1 MSRTAEDIL
10 EFDRLRDLLRRRTT
24 CVPGRGAVD
33 ALSFSHDRFALES
46 VFALIAEAIAYSAD
60 GSEMG
65 FGSLAD
71 PERWL
76 AELEAPVAVLTPA
89 MLLDA
94 VTLAD
99 TAAMLRDSFREP
111 ARAGSASAARQFPL
125 LSARAASIADLR
137 PLAVAVRRAVLPN
150 GEISDDASPQLRQ
163 IRASM
168 GRTRE
173 TIQKSLERLLRS
185 RGGDAGEDYVT
196 LRNDRFVIPVRAA
209 ERRQVQGVVHAASAT
224 GQTVFVEPFETVEH
238 NNRLV
243 QLSED
248 EAAEIN
254 RILDELSQ
262 RLRAN
267 LGPLRFA
274 VETIAELDSVFAR
287 ARFAREFDCTLPQF
301 TSENSRVPFSHNQHA
316 GDRAAQDQE
325 QAESLPAL
333 ELPVLDLKDARHP
346 VLADTLRAHGR
357 SVVPMTLALGGS
369 KTVLVISG
377 PNTGGKTVALKT
389 VGIAV
394 LSAQSGIPVAAESAR
409 LPLVDRVLVDI
420 GDEQSIAADLS
431 TFSAHMLNVRAM
443 LEAATPQSLVLVD
456 ELGTGTAPEEGAA
469 LAVALLDEFRERGCL
484 TLATTH
490 HDRLKTYA
498 STTPGVLNAAVEFDE
513 VNLRPTYRL
522 LVGLPGGSSGI
533 DIARRLGLP
542 AQVIDRARAQLSPE
556 AHEAAALIAYL
567 HRSRHELE
575 TLKLEAIRAAQEF
588 AEEKRLLQTE
598 WTTRQ
603 RTRLKELEQQFAQTI
618 EKHEKEAARAIEAVK
633 ERELRT
639 QLEKQTNRKLVK
651 ARSEAREEAD
661 AAALAH
667 LADSQADLGLAA
679 PPSSKPVAYSD
690 LVPGARIRVRGV
702 PTPVTL
708 RRRDANSAEV
718 EAGPL
723 RMKVALADITA
734 IVSDESGGKRVLPQG
749 VTVRTQPA
757 DGPSGNEINLIG
769 CTVEEATRRVDKFID
784 QAALAGAAQVRI
796 IHGHGTGALRRGL
809 AEFLKS
815 HPLVGSIRSEAEDR
829 GGQAITLVELKD

>member
-1 MSRTAEDIL
+1 VSRTAEDIL
-10 EFDRLRDLLRRRTT
+10 EFDRLRDLLRRQTT
-24 CVPGRGAVD
+24 CAPGSRAVD
-33 ALSFSHDRFALES
+33 ALSFSQDRPALDAA
-46 VFALIAEAIAYSAD
+46 FALIAEGVAYLGD

-71 PERWL
+71 PAHWL
-76 AELEAPVAVLTPA
+76 AELEAPVAVLTPP

-94 VTLAD
+94 ASLAD
-99 TAAMLRDSFREP
+99 TAAMLRDSFREN
-111 ARAGSASAARQFPL
+111 ARAGSGPTARQLPL
-125 LSARAASIADLR
+125 LSARAGSVADLR
-137 PLAVAVRRAVLPN
+137 PLAAAIRRAVLPN
-150 GEISDDASPQLRQ
+150 GEISDDASPELKR

-173 TIQKSLERLLRS
+173 TIQKTLERMLRA
-185 RGGDAGEDYVT
+185 RGGDPGEDYVT

-224 GQTVFVEPFETVEH
+224 GQTVFVEPFETIEH
-238 NNRLV
+238 NNKLV
-243 QLSED
+243 QLAED
-248 EAAEIN
+248 EAAEIT
-254 RILDELSQ
+254 RILDELTQ
-262 RLRAN
+262 RLRTN

-287 ARFAREFDCTLPQF
+287 ARFAREFNCTLPQF
-301 TSENSRVPFSHNQHA
+301 TS
-316 GDRAAQDQE
+316 GDLLAPSSGE
-325 QAESLPAL
+325 HPSL
-333 ELPVLDLKDARHP
+333 ELKDARHP

-357 SVVPMTLALGGS
+357 NVVPMTLALGGLS
-369 KTVLVISG
+369 AHRAGLETSRETVLVISG

-389 VGIAV
+389 VGLAV
-394 LSAQSGIPVAAESAR
+394 LSAQSGIPVAAEAAR

-443 LEAATPQSLVLVD
+443 LEAATPHSLVLVD

-522 LVGLPGGSSGI
+522 MVGVPGGSSGI

-542 AQVIDRARAQLSPE
+542 ARVVDRARAQLSPE

-567 HRSRHELE
+567 HRSRDELE
-575 TLKLEAIRAAQEF
+575 TLKREAARAAQEF

-598 WTTRQ
+598 WTNRQ

-618 EKHEKEAARAIEAVK
+618 EKHEKEVARAIESVK
-633 ERELRT
+633 ERELRA
-639 QLEKQTNRKLVK
+639 QLEKQTHRKLVK
-651 ARSEAREEAD
+651 ARGDAREEAD
-661 AAALAH
+661 AATVTH
-667 LADSQADLGLAA
+667 LADSQADLGIAA
-679 PPSSKPVAYSD
+679 AQTVKPAAQTD
-690 LVPGARIRVRGV
+690 LVPGVRIRVRGL

-708 RRRDANSAEV
+708 RRRDDTSAEV

-734 IVSDESGGKRVLPQG
+734 IVGEEASKKRILPQG

-757 DGPSGNEINLIG
+757 TDPPGEEINLIG
-769 CTVEEATRRVDKFID
+769 CTVEEATRRVDKFLD
-784 QAALAGAAQVRI
+784 QAALAGSSQVRI

-809 AEFLKS
+809 AEFLKT
-815 HPLVGSIRSEAEDR
+815 HPLVEAIRSETEDR
-829 GGQAITLVELKD
+829 GGQAITLVELKE

>member
-1 MSRTAEDIL
+1 VSRTAEDIL
-10 EFDRLRDLLRRRTT
+10 EFDRLRDLLRRQTT
-24 CVPGRGAVD
+24 CAPGRRAVD
-33 ALSFSHDRFALES
+33 ALLFSQDRPALEAT
-46 VFALIAEAIAYSAD
+46 FALIAEAVAYSVD

-71 PERWL
+71 PARWL
-76 AELEAPVAVLTPA
+76 AELEAPVAVLTPP

-94 VTLAD
+94 ATLAD
-99 TAAMLRDSFREP
+99 TAAMLRDSFRES
-111 ARAGSASAARQFPL
+111 ARAVSAPTARQFPL
-125 LSARAASIADLR
+125 LSARAGSVADLR
-137 PLAVAVRRAVLPN
+137 PLAVAIRRAVLPN
-150 GEISDDASPQLRQ
+150 GEISDDASPELKR

-173 TIQKSLERLLRS
+173 TIQKSLERMLRA

-224 GQTVFVEPFETVEH
+224 GQTVFVEPFETIEH
-238 NNRLV
+238 NNKLV
-243 QLSED
+243 QLAED
-248 EAAEIN
+248 EATEIT
-254 RILDELSQ
+254 RILGELTE

-274 VETIAELDSVFAR
+274 VETIAELDSIFAR

-301 TSENSRVPFSHNQHA
+301 TDEIAHAPSSTNQPSPENP
-316 GDRAAQDQE
+316 
-325 QAESLPAL
+325 SL
-333 ELPVLDLKDARHP
+333 ELKDARHP

-357 SVVPMTLALGGS
+357 SVVPMTLALGGM

-389 VGIAV
+389 VGLAV
-394 LSAQSGIPVAAESAR
+394 LCAQSGIPVAAETAR
-409 LPLVDRVLVDI
+409 LPLVDLVLVDI

-443 LEAATPQSLVLVD
+443 LEAATPHSLVLVD

-498 STTPGVLNAAVEFDE
+498 STAPGVLNAAVEFDE

-522 LVGLPGGSSGI
+522 MVGVPGGSSGI

-556 AHEAAALIAYL
+556 AHEAATLIAYL
-567 HRSRHELE
+567 HRSRDELE
-575 TLKLEAIRAAQEF
+575 TLKREAARAAQEF

-598 WTTRQ
+598 WTGRQ
-603 RTRLKELEQQFAQTI
+603 RARLKELEQQFVQTI
-618 EKHEKEAARAIEAVK
+618 EKHEKEVARAVEGVK
-633 ERELRT
+633 ERELRA
-639 QLEKQTNRKLVK
+639 QLEKQTHRKLVK
-651 ARSEAREEAD
+651 ARGDAREEAD
-661 AAALAH
+661 AATVAH
-667 LADSQADLGLAA
+667 LADSQADLGTAA
-679 PPSSKPVAYSD
+679 AQAAKPVAQSD
-690 LVPGARIRVRGV
+690 LVPGARVRVRGL
-702 PTPVTL
+702 PAPVTL
-708 RRRDANSAEV
+708 RRRDETSAEV

-723 RMKVALADITA
+723 RMKVALADITSVVGEE
-734 IVSDESGGKRVLPQG
+734 VSAKRVLPQG

-757 DGPSGNEINLIG
+757 TEPAGEEINLIG
-769 CTVEEATRRVDKFID
+769 CTVEEATRRVDKFLD
-784 QAALAGAAQVRI
+784 QATLAGSSQIRI

-809 AEFLKS
+809 AEFLKT
-815 HPLVGSIRSEAEDR
+815 HPLVEAIRSEAEDR
-829 GGQAITLVELKD
+829 GGQAITLVELKE

>member
-1 MSRTAEDIL
+1 VSRTAEDIL
-10 EFDRLRDLLRRRTT
+10 EFDRLRDLMRRQTT
-24 CVPGRGAVD
+24 CAPGRRAVD
-33 ALSFSHDRFALES
+33 DLSFSQDRPALDAA
-46 VFALIAEAIAYSAD
+46 FALIAEAVAFLVD

-71 PERWL
+71 PSRWL
-76 AELEAPVAVLTPA
+76 AELEAPLAVLTPA

-94 VTLAD
+94 ATLAD
-99 TAAMLRDSFREP
+99 TAAALRDTFREI
-111 ARAGSASAARQFPL
+111 ARGGSVPTARQLPL
-125 LSARAASIADLR
+125 LSARAGSVADLR
-137 PLAVAVRRAVLPN
+137 ALAVAIRRAVLPN
-150 GEISDDASPQLRQ
+150 GEISDDASPELRR

-173 TIQKSLERLLRS
+173 TIQKTLERMLRA
-185 RGGDAGEDYVT
+185 RGGEAGEDYVT

-224 GQTVFVEPFETVEH
+224 GQTVFVEPFETIEH

-248 EAAEIN
+248 EAGEIT
-254 RILDELSQ
+254 RILAELSE

-274 VETIAELDSVFAR
+274 VETIAEVDSVFAR

-301 TSENSRVPFSHNQHA
+301 TNENSL
-316 GDRAAQDQE
+316 AASTTDQSS
-325 QAESLPAL
+325 AEHPTL
-333 ELPVLDLKDARHP
+333 ELRDARHP
-346 VLADTLRAHGR
+346 VLADTLRSHGR
-357 SVVPMTLALGGS
+357 SVVPMTLALGGT

-394 LSAQSGIPVAAESAR
+394 LSAQSGIPVAAEVAR
-409 LPLVDRVLVDI
+409 LPLVDKVLVDI

-443 LEAATPQSLVLVD
+443 LEAATPRSLVLVD

-498 STTPGVLNAAVEFDE
+498 STTTGVLNAAVEFDE

-522 LVGLPGGSSGI
+522 TVGVPGGSSGI

-567 HRSRHELE
+567 HRSRDELE
-575 TLKLEAIRAAQEF
+575 TLKREAARAAQEL
-588 AEEKRLLQTE
+588 AEEKRRLQTE
-598 WTTRQ
+598 WIDRQ

-618 EKHEKEAARAIEAVK
+618 EKHEKEVARAIEGLK

-639 QLEKQTNRKLVK
+639 QLEKQTHREVVK
-651 ARSEAREEAD
+651 ARGDAREEAD
-661 AAALAH
+661 AATVAH
-667 LADSQADLGLAA
+667 LAESQADLGIAA
-679 PPSSKPVAYSD
+679 PQTEKPIMQSD
-690 LVPGARIRVRGV
+690 LVPGTRIRVRGL

-708 RRRDANSAEV
+708 RRRDDTSAEI

-723 RMKVALADITA
+723 RMKVALADITSLVGEEA
-734 IVSDESGGKRVLPQG
+734 TKKRVLPQG
-749 VTVRTQPA
+749 VTVRAQPA
-757 DGPSGNEINLIG
+757 TEPAGEEINLIG
-769 CTVEEATRRVDKFID
+769 CTVEEGTRRVDKFLD
-784 QAALAGAAQVRI
+784 QAALAGSSQVRI

-809 AEFLKS
+809 AEFLKT
-815 HPLVGSIRSEAEDR
+815 HPLVDSIRSEAENR
-829 GGQAITLVELKD
+829 GGAAITVVVLKE

>member
-1 MSRTAEDIL
+1 VSRTAEDIL

-24 CVPGRGAVD
+24 CAPGRRAVE
-33 ALSFSHDRFALES
+33 ALSFSQDRSALAAA
-46 VFALIAEAIAYSAD
+46 FALIAEAVAFLGD

-71 PERWL
+71 PARWL
-76 AELEAPVAVLTPA
+76 AELNAPVAVLTPL
-89 MLLDA
+89 MLIDA
-94 VTLAD
+94 ATLAD
-99 TAAMLRDSFREP
+99 TAALLRDSFRDS
-111 ARAGSASAARQFPL
+111 ARADSGPTARQFPL
-125 LSARAASIADLR
+125 LSARAGSLADLR
-137 PLAVAVRRAVLPN
+137 PLAAAIRRAVLPN
-150 GEISDDASPQLRQ
+150 GEISDDASPELRR

-173 TIQKSLERLLRS
+173 TIQKTLERMLRA
-185 RGGDAGEDYVT
+185 RGGDAGENYVT

-224 GQTVFVEPFETVEH
+224 GQTVFVEPFETIEH
-238 NNRLV
+238 NNKLV

-248 EAAEIN
+248 EAAEIA
-254 RILDELSQ
+254 RILAELTG

-301 TSENSRVPFSHNQHA
+301 ANE
-316 GDRAAQDQE
+316 D
-325 QAESLPAL
+325 SLPPSSPDQPSPEHPSL
-333 ELPVLDLKDARHP
+333 ELKDARHP
-346 VLADTLRAHGR
+346 VLADTLHAHGR
-357 SVVPMTLALGGS
+357 SVVPMSLALGGT

-377 PNTGGKTVALKT
+377 PNTGGKTVVLKT
-389 VGIAV
+389 LGLAV
-394 LSAQSGIPVAAESAR
+394 LSAQSGIPVAAETAR

-431 TFSAHMLNVRAM
+431 TFSAHILNVRAM
-443 LEAATPQSLVLVD
+443 LEAATPRSLVLVD

-498 STTPGVLNAAVEFDE
+498 STTPGLLNAAVEFDE

-522 LVGLPGGSSGI
+522 MVGVPGGSSGI

-567 HRSRHELE
+567 HRSRDELE
-575 TLKLEAIRAAQEF
+575 TLKREAVRAAQEF

-598 WTTRQ
+598 WTNRQ
-603 RTRLKELEQQFAQTI
+603 RTRLKELEQQFVQTI
-618 EKHEKEAARAIEAVK
+618 EKHEKEAARAIEGVK
-633 ERELRT
+633 ERELRA
-639 QLEKQTNRKLVK
+639 QLEKQTHRKLVK
-651 ARSEAREEAD
+651 ARGDAREEAD
-661 AAALAH
+661 AATLAH
-667 LADSQADLGLAA
+667 LADSQADLGTATVQA
-679 PPSSKPVAYSD
+679 PKPIVQSD
-690 LVPGARIRVRGV
+690 LVPGVRVRVRGL

-708 RRRDANSAEV
+708 RRRDETSAEV

-734 IVSDESGGKRVLPQG
+734 IVGEEASKKRALPQG
-749 VTVRTQPA
+749 VTVRTQPTTEPA
-757 DGPSGNEINLIG
+757 REEINLIG
-769 CTVEEATRRVDKFID
+769 CTVEEATRRVDKFLD
-784 QAALAGAAQVRI
+784 QAALAGSSQIRI

-809 AEFLKS
+809 AEFLKT
-815 HPLVGSIRSEAEDR
+815 HPLVEAIGSETEDR
-829 GGQAITLVELKD
+829 GGNAITIVALKE

>member
-10 EFDRLRDLLRRRTT
+10 EFDRLRDLLRRQTT
-24 CVPGRGAVD
+24 CAPGRRAVD
-33 ALSFSHDRFALES
+33 ALSFSQDRAALEAA
-46 VFALIAEAIAYSAD
+46 FALIAEAISYRGD

-65 FGSLAD
+65 FGTLAD
-71 PERWL
+71 PARWL
-76 AELEAPVAVLTPA
+76 MELEAPVAVLTPA

-94 VTLAD
+94 ASLAD
-99 TAAMLRDSFREP
+99 TAAMLRDTFRETG
-111 ARAGSASAARQFPL
+111 RGGSAPAVRKFPL
-125 LSARAASIADLR
+125 LSARASSVADLR
-137 PLAVAVRRAVLPN
+137 LVAVAIRHAVLPN
-150 GEISDDASPQLRQ
+150 GEISDDASPELKR

-173 TIQKSLERLLRS
+173 TIQKTLEHMLRA
-185 RGGDAGEDYVT
+185 RGGEAGEDYVT

-224 GQTVFVEPFETVEH
+224 GQTVFVEPFETIEH
-238 NNRLV
+238 NNKLV
-243 QLSED
+243 QLAED
-248 EAAEIN
+248 EAAEIT
-254 RILDELSQ
+254 RILGELTE

-267 LGPLRFA
+267 LGPVRFA

-301 TSENSRVPFSHNQHA
+301 ASVDSSAPSSTNQP
-316 GDRAAQDQE
+316 
-325 QAESLPAL
+325 SLEHPTL
-333 ELPVLDLKDARHP
+333 ELKDARHP
-346 VLADTLRAHGR
+346 ALAETLRAHGR
-357 SVVPMTLALGGS
+357 SVVPMTLALGGP

-389 VGIAV
+389 VGLAV
-394 LSAQSGIPVAAESAR
+394 LSAQSGIPVAAQMAR
-409 LPLVDRVLVDI
+409 LPIVDCVLVDI

-443 LEAATPQSLVLVD
+443 LEAATPHSLVLVD

-469 LAVALLDEFRERGCL
+469 LAVALLDEFREHGCL

-498 STTPGVLNAAVEFDE
+498 STTTGVLNAAVEFDE

-522 LVGLPGGSSGI
+522 MVGVPGGSSGI

-556 AHEAAALIAYL
+556 AQEAAALIAYL
-567 HRSRHELE
+567 HRSRDELE
-575 TLKLEAIRAAQEF
+575 TLKREAARAAQEF
-588 AEEKRLLQTE
+588 AEEKKRLQTE
-598 WTTRQ
+598 WTDRQ
-603 RTRLKELEQQFAQTI
+603 RTRLKELEQQFAHTI
-618 EKHEKEAARAIEAVK
+618 EKHEKEVARAIEGVK
-633 ERELRT
+633 ERELRA
-639 QLEKQTNRKLVK
+639 QLEKQTHRKLVK
-651 ARSEAREEAD
+651 ARGDAREEAD
-661 AAALAH
+661 AATVAH
-667 LADSQADLGLAA
+667 LADTQADLGIAA
-679 PPSSKPVAYSD
+679 AQAAKPVAQSD
-690 LVPGARIRVRGV
+690 LVPGARVRVRGL

-708 RRRDANSAEV
+708 RRRDETSAEV

-734 IVSDESGGKRVLPQG
+734 LAGEEAATKRRLPEG

-757 DGPSGNEINLIG
+757 TEPAGEEINLIG
-769 CTVEEATRRVDKFID
+769 CTVEEATRRVDKFLD
-784 QAALAGAAQVRI
+784 QATLAGSSRIRI

-809 AEFLKS
+809 AEFLKT
-815 HPLVGSIRSEAEDR
+815 HPLVESIRFEAADR
-829 GGQAITLVELKD
+829 GGEAITLVELK